1 MLVVNPPREA
11 TMHPLPSAIIQLLA
25 PFALLFFRACLAP
38 RPGALLAGTRSSP
51 LPSGASAPPYGSWGL
66 GANRA
71 LPALP
76 SRPQPCGVLES
87 GGEPAALGI
96 AREDVLILRR
106 RTVLLIG
113 LLDETLERRWGAK
126 KKIAAKGIY

>member
-1 MLVVNPPREA
+1 
-11 TMHPLPSAIIQLLA
+11 
-25 PFALLFFRACLAP
+25 
-38 RPGALLAGTRSSP
+38 
-51 LPSGASAPPYGSWGL
+51 
-66 GANRA
+66 
-71 LPALP
+71 
-76 SRPQPCGVLES
+76 VLES